1 MKFPLLASGFLIL
14 AGGLSWWWFWPRREG
29 VVPGRGGHLIPPAMA
44 AVLPPEC
51 RQVVLVLARRRDQ
64 PSARVWLLERRE
76 VQGRRAAAGHKDKW
90 SIKAGPLEAV
100 IGRRGAAW
108 GEGDPRLANP
118 GGFPDKVEGDG
129 RSPAGV
135 FALPWAFG
143 VKPASQMT
151 GVKLPWRECTETLRG
166 VDDVK
171 SRYYNQVVDEALIPR
186 RDWSSAEIMR
196 RTDGL
201 YDEGVAI
208 AHNPA
213 NRPGAGSCIFLH
225 IRQGPGEG
233 TSGCTALSREDV
245 HFILR
250 WLDPAGSPRLVLDV
264 EKAGAQRP

>member
-1 MKFPLLASGFLIL
+1 MKFPLLVSGFLIL
-14 AGGLSWWWFWPRREG
+14 AGGLSWWWFWPRRED
-29 VVPGRGGHLIPPAMA
+29 VISGHGSGLIPPAMA

-51 RQVVLVLARRRDQ
+51 RQVVLVLAHSRDR
-64 PSARVWLLERRE
+64 PSARVWLLERTGVRA
-76 VQGRRAAAGHKDKW
+76 RRAAAYHDEW
-90 SIKAGPLEAV
+90 RIKAGPLEAV
-100 IGRRGAAW
+100 IGRNGAAW
-108 GEGDPRLANP
+108 GEGEPRLVNP
-118 GGFPDKVEGDG
+118 GGFPDKIEGDG

-135 FALPWAFG
+135 FVLPWAFG
-143 VKPASQMT
+143 VKTAAEMT

-171 SRYYNQVVDEALIPR
+171 SRYYNQVVDEAAIPR
-186 RDWSSAEIMR
+186 PDWSSAEIMR

-225 IRQGPGEG
+225 IRQEPGVG
-233 TSGCTALSREDV
+233 TSGCTALSRKDV
-245 HFILR
+245 RFILR

-264 EKAGAQRP
+264 EKAGTQRQ